1 MKVSLRKANMLQ
13 NTLNELVKESTEI
26 SSVVDVM
33 TQDNWET
40 ELDNVRN
47 EYFEEV
53 ESKLILTKTRYNIRQ
68 QIAEKNAECGI
79 NTMLCDVANI
89 DTQINLLNSLI
100 LNQSVRDNSNVIQ
113 KRIDRN
119 EEQLKKENSNYLGRS
134 VDSMK
139 ISVLEKSDI
148 NNYKNI
154 VRSLKKERVK
164 LNDKILSLN
173 IKTELE
179 LSLEIEYVL
188 SDNNLD

>member
-1 MKVSLRKANMLQ
+1 MK
-13 NTLNELVKESTEI
+13 
-26 SSVVDVM
+26 
-33 TQDNWET
+33 
-40 ELDNVRN
+40 N
-47 EYFEEV
+47 EYFAEV
-53 ESKLILTKTRYNIRQ
+53 ESKLILSQTRYNIRQ

-164 LNDKILSLN
+164 FNDKILSLN